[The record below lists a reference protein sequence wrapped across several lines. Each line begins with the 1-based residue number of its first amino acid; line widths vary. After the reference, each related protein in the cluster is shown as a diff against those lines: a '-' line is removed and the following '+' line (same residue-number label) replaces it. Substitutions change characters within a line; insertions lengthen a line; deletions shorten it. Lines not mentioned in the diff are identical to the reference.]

1 MTRQETGL
9 RNMTYRK
16 LWHKYKKMEIEIR
29 KGTEASINRNLDSF
43 IQELSNLVIET
54 KQVFDK
60 YQFSF

>member
-1 MTRQETGL
+1 
-9 RNMTYRK
+9 MTYRK